1 MSEQIKVG
9 EWVHHDPK
17 DMDGVLLA
25 THHEWAWVDY
35 GGRFPLCELR
45 ENLTRI
51 EPAVPQPLFRVGQRV
66 AIKNGQKDHL
76 EIAEIEYHYRL
87 RCLPHNAGL
96 DGEIEFKG
104 GLTHCTYS
112 EADLGAVPD
121 EVVCPTCGGKV
132 ADG

>member
-51 EPAVPQPLFRVGQRV
+51 ESDVPQPKYRVGQEVRGRFSGRV
-66 AIKNGQKDHL
+66 GKIVRVIASKYRVRKANGDCFDVREEDL
-76 EIAEIEYHYRL
+76 E
-87 RCLPHNAGL
+87 
-96 DGEIEFKG
+96 
-104 GLTHCTYS
+104 
-112 EADLGAVPD
+112 AVP
-121 EVVCPTCGGKV
+121 VCPTCGWKV
-132 ADG
+132 ADA

>member
-51 EPAVPQPLFRVGQRV
+51 EPAVPQPLFRVGQTVRYGKRYGRILSLHTEAYV
-66 AIKNGQKDHL
+66 EVEDGPGTTHDPPEHAMWKVQNL
-76 EIAEIEYHYRL
+76 E
-87 RCLPHNAGL
+87 
-96 DGEIEFKG
+96 
-104 GLTHCTYS
+104 
-112 EADLGAVPD
+112 AVP
-121 EVVCPTCGGKV
+121 VCQTCGGKV

>member
-66 AIKNGQKDHL
+66 RRISLPNRVGTVVQLEARVNWADAIYENVPFGVL
-76 EIAEIEYHYRL
+76 E
-87 RCLPHNAGL
+87 
-96 DGEIEFKG
+96 
-104 GLTHCTYS
+104 
-112 EADLGAVPD
+112 AVP
-121 EVVCPTCGGKV
+121 VCPTCGGKV

>member
-51 EPAVPQPLFRVGQRV
+51 EPDVPQPKYHIGEMVRVRSTWQ
-66 AIKNGQKDHL
+66 I
-76 EIAEIEYHYRL
+76 
-87 RCLPHNAGL
+87 
-96 DGEIEFKG
+96 GEIVGTEYPIRYRCRQRDGYHFSR
-104 GLTHCTYS
+104 YES
-112 EADLGAVPD
+112 ELEARP
-121 EVVCPTCGGKV
+121 EVCPTCGGKV
-132 ADG
+132 GDAD

>member
-51 EPAVPQPLFRVGQRV
+51 APDVPQPKFRVGQEVLSPGGSVLKIIALGPAYRV
-66 AIKNGQKDHL
+66 EYPDGTHTWWEE
-76 EIAEIEYHYRL
+76 EIL
-87 RCLPHNAGL
+87 SP
-96 DGEIEFKG
+96 
-104 GLTHCTYS
+104 
-112 EADLGAVPD
+112 VP
-121 EVVCPTCGGKV
+121 VPVCPTCGGKV
-132 ADG
+132 ADA

>member
-45 ENLTRI
+45 ENLTLI
-51 EPAVPQPLFRVGQRV
+51 SPDVPQPKFRVGQRV
-66 AIKNGQKDHL
+66 DLVNCTSGHPGI
-76 EIAEIEYHYRL
+76 IEEVIQGTSYKVRWGRSESICNEDRL
-87 RCLPHNAGL
+87 RLL
-96 DGEIEFKG
+96 E
-104 GLTHCTYS
+104 
-112 EADLGAVPD
+112 
-121 EVVCPTCGGKV
+121 VCPTCGGKV
-132 ADG
+132 GDE